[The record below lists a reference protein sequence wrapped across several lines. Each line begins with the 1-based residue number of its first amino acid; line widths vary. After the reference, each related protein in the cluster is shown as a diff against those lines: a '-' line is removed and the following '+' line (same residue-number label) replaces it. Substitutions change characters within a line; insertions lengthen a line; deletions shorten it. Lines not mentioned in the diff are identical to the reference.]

1 MPPRDDHRG
10 QFVHLGTVTVNT
22 GGTLG
27 AWGISN
33 PIGNPITL
41 NSGTVGTVSTDAGST
56 TFAGVITVNSG
67 GGTLTN
73 SSTSGTV
80 TVSGQIGGSGLLT
93 KAGSGTAILTGT
105 SNNWG
110 GGTTI
115 NAGTLQIG
123 DGGANGSLPSTGTI
137 TLSTAASTLVFNSA
151 SNLSVPN
158 YITGSGGVLTQSGSG
173 TTTLSV
179 ATNDF
184 TATINVNGSGALR
197 LADSAALGYSAN
209 TANIVGGASSCRIE
223 LSNNVTIPQPIVL
236 AGRANQTSPAHI
248 INVSGDNTISGQVSF
263 ATSGNSYVV
272 QSNPGSGNKLT
283 LSNSVVDNLDTDRF
297 LILTGGGDG
306 EVSGGVLY
314 TYSGTGTGSL
324 GVVKDGTGTW
334 TLSGYNAYNGNTT
347 VKAGTLALV
356 NDSIY
361 ASVSTS
367 MLIDVKSLATLDVT
381 GINSG
386 GGLVLGIG
394 NSSKTQT
401 LSGSGTIVGSV
412 TTSPGSTLTVPALPL
427 SAVAPGGINSLG
439 TMTINGDLTFAGTGD
454 TIIYDISGANGDLL
468 NVNGNLTL
476 SGSTGSETVLA
487 ISVLAKPTVST
498 YTVAA
503 VTDPS
508 KTLTGTAI
516 IVDPASNTTRY
527 TFTPSVNTV
536 AKTITLGVSGSNA
549 SLIWNSSTS
558 GDIWDV
564 KNASAAVWKNGAN
577 LTDMFYN
584 ADDVRFDNTA
594 SNTTVNLNTTVLPAR

>member
-1 MPPRDDHRG
+1 M
-10 QFVHLGTVTVNT
+10 
-22 GGTLG
+22 
-27 AWGISN
+27 
-33 PIGNPITL
+33 
-41 NSGTVGTVSTDAGST
+41 
-56 TFAGVITVNSG
+56 
-67 GGTLTN
+67 
-73 SSTSGTV
+73 
-80 TVSGQIGGSGLLT
+80 
-93 KAGSGTAILTGT
+93 
-105 SNNWG
+105 
-110 GGTTI
+110 
-115 NAGTLQIG
+115 
-123 DGGANGSLPSTGTI
+123 
-137 TLSTAASTLVFNSA
+137 
-151 SNLSVPN
+151 
-158 YITGSGGVLTQSGSG
+158 
-173 TTTLSV
+173 
-179 ATNDF
+179 
-184 TATINVNGSGALR
+184 SGA
-197 LADSAALGYSAN
+197 
-209 TANIVGGASSCRIE
+209 
-223 LSNNVTIPQPIVL
+223 
-236 AGRANQTSPAHI
+236 
-248 INVSGDNTISGQVSF
+248 NTISGQVSF

-454 TIIYDISGANGDLL
+454 ALVYDISGANGDLL

-476 SGSTGSETVLA
+476 SGSTGTETLLG
-487 ISVLAKPTVST
+487 ISILGKPTLST

-503 VTDPS
+503 ITDPS

-527 TFTPSVNTV
+527 TFTPTVNAV

-564 KNASAAVWKNGAN
+564 INPAASAAVWKNGAN

-594 SNTTVNLNTTVLPAR
+594 SNTTVNLNVTVRPASVTFDSSANYTLTGGGKISGLTGLVKDGTGILGVSTSNDYTGLTEVKNGVLRFDAAAAYTGLTNNIKVYNGAVVGYTKFWSVRSHGNPRSNSDRWSGLQRTRHHLRLCRSQLGVLHR